1 MIAQEDEIVINE
13 SIPKPSTRYFGFLK
27 KIKKGKLK
35 KRNEQAHA
43 LSLFDLISSTIS
55 KGAAR

>member
-1 MIAQEDEIVINE
+1 MIVQDEETQKTE
-13 SIPKPSTRYFGFLK
+13 SVLKPPTRYQGFLK

-43 LSLFDLISSTIS
+43 SSLFDLISSTIS